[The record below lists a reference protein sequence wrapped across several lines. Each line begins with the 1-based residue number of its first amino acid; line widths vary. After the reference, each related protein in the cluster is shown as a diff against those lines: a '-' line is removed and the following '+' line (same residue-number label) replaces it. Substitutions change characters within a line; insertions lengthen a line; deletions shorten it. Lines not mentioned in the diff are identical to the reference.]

1 MKTRHQITLTV
12 LMLISAGLAVYSMS
26 TWHNKVAAI
35 MCCFAFV
42 SFWVCLWFV
51 TATEMPEDFDLD
63 EELPKPTPT
72 TIAGWLCTLP
82 EPYRTQALENMDEDG
97 KDFEADSVADAL
109 HRAFWW
115 HRSPQGYNYWN
126 DLHETL

>member
-35 MCCFAFV
+35 MACFAFV

-51 TATEMPEDFDLD
+51 TATEMPEDFEQD
-63 EELPKPTPT
+63 EDLPKPAPT
-72 TIAGWLCTLP
+72 TIAGWLNTLP

-97 KDFEADSVADAL
+97 GDCEADNAVQAVN
-109 HRAFWW
+109 RAFWW
-115 HRSPQGYNYWN
+115 GSSPEGYDYWN
-126 DLHETL
+126 NFHQTL

>member
-1 MKTRHQITLTV
+1 MKTRHQITLTL
-12 LMLISAGLAVYSMS
+12 LMLISAGLAIYSMS

-35 MCCFAFV
+35 MACFAFV

-72 TIAGWLCTLP
+72 TIAGWLNTLP
-82 EPYRTQALENMDEDG
+82 EPYRTQAFDNVNEENTSIEVDN
-97 KDFEADSVADAL
+97 AAIAL
-109 HRAFWW
+109 HTAFAWS
-115 HRSPQGYNYWN
+115 RSPQGFDYWY
-126 DLHETL
+126 DFHQTL